1 MLMTSKSS
9 CQQDSVSLEIMRE
22 PISLLQYLEVSKH
35 SLLIEILS
43 GGGQTAAVYIY
54 NRTDAY
60 VNSEAVT
67 ACTVCAQVQAD
78 GISALRDR
86 DGNEPPFLTRKLSV
100 IDNHLQRKNGF
111 SLIESHWVY

>member
-1 MLMTSKSS
+1 MTPNSS
-9 CQQDSVSLEIMRE
+9 CQQDSASLEIMRE
-22 PISLLQYLEVSKH
+22 PISLLQHLEVAKH
-35 SLLIEILS
+35 SLLIEILP

-60 VNSEAVT
+60 MNSEAVT
-67 ACTVCAQVQAD
+67 ECTACVQVQAD
-78 GISALRDR
+78 GISVLRDR